1 MSAIVKAL
9 RLAPVAAAAL
19 LPLQACDGLFGDLYD
34 EPQAEVKKEYG
45 FVSVDA
51 ATNSGRIYV
60 NATSYT
66 EWHYVDFKTQE
77 VVTRGVDDEA
87 PAQWDFALHRY
98 DTKTNGGSVAETDAT
113 ELSRLRGTGM
123 PAADAFAPDTMTTR
137 RIIVDMSGMM
147 EGRIGYAASPY
158 SRTLSRWLNV
168 DTSIMPPVYTSSN
181 RVYLLRMAD
190 GSVAAL
196 RLANFMNDAA
206 VKGYMTID
214 YQYPAEL

>member
-1 MSAIVKAL
+1 MSAITKTW
-9 RLAPVAAAAL
+9 RLAPVAAAML
-19 LPLQACDGLFGDLYD
+19 SLQACDGLFGDLYD
-34 EPQAEVKKEYG
+34 EPLTEVRKEYG

-51 ATNSGRIYV
+51 SSNSGRIYV

-77 VVTRGVDDEA
+77 VVTRGVDEEP

-98 DTKTNGGSVAETDAT
+98 DTKTNGGSVAETGLA
-113 ELSRLRGTGM
+113 ELSQLRGTGM
-123 PAADAFAPDTMTTR
+123 PAASAFAADTMTTR

-147 EGRIGYAASPY
+147 EGRIGYTASPY
-158 SRTLSRWLNV
+158 NRTLSRWLNV
-168 DTSIMPPVYTSSN
+168 DTSIMPPIYTPSN
-181 RVYLLRMAD
+181 LVYLLRMAD

-196 RLANFMNDAA
+196 RLVNFMNDAA

-214 YQYPAEL
+214 YQYPAAL